1 MSVTYLRTNPVRGI
15 NDLLKQI
22 NMMTKGGVGYVFH
35 PHDQQLI
42 IKKFNLKLHFKS
54 VDSCIK
60 KSSGILKLINDLS
73 RPDVA

>member
-1 MSVTYLRTNPVRGI
+1 MSVTYLSTNPVHGI

-22 NMMTKGGVGYVFH
+22 NMITKGETGYVFH

-54 VDSCIK
+54 VYTCIK
-60 KSSGILKLINDLS
+60 KSSGILKLITELNRDG
-73 RPDVA
+73 VA